1 MMKMLAEESAGKKL
15 GFSDLL
21 NKNGGSKTLIS
32 VDGKVSV
39 YFEKQTGD
47 DVRFICRIIRKG
59 PQDIIKKSKSL
70 NLIVTEVK
78 KYFPSFPDFEKPK
91 DIPFVPEGMD
101 VHSLFRLEYI
111 ARIYNVTSQELC
123 DWVLEHYIPPAKLSN
138 TPILQYS
145 NGRVYGS
152 LQKGRVD

>member
-1 MMKMLAEESAGKKL
+1 MNWATKVAKKVNAMKNYIMMKMLAEESAGKKL

-39 YFEKQTGD
+39 YFEKRTGD

-70 NLIVTEVK
+70 QKQFLLSQLVKNSKNLLTK
-78 KYFPSFPDFEKPK
+78 NSFLKLK
-91 DIPFVPEGMD
+91 RVRRIQMNSPF
-101 VHSLFRLEYI
+101 
-111 ARIYNVTSQELC
+111 
-123 DWVLEHYIPPAKLSN
+123 
-138 TPILQYS
+138 
-145 NGRVYGS
+145 
-152 LQKGRVD
+152 